1 MVLGV
6 STDNFEG
13 SETLI
18 RQVAPRFPML
28 YSSGDNT
35 VPQAYDVFDLFGDGL
50 ASASVFVI
58 DKSGAVVWESI
69 GTNYRHQVSAGTIL
83 SQLGKL

>member
-6 STDNFEG
+6 STDDFEG

-28 YSSGDNT
+28 YTGGDNS
-35 VPQAYDVFDLFGDGL
+35 VPQAYDVFDLHGDGL
-50 ASASVFVI
+50 ASASVFLI
-58 DKSGAVVWESI
+58 DKSGAIVWESI
-69 GTNYRHQVSAGTIL
+69 GASIRHQVSAEEIVE
-83 SQLGKL
+83 QLEKL

>member
-1 MVLGV
+1 MLGI

-18 RQVAPRFPML
+18 QQVGPRFPML

-35 VPQAYDVFDLFGDGL
+35 VPQAYDVFDLHGDGL
-50 ASASVFVI
+50 ASASVVLL
-58 DKSGAVVWESI
+58 DKSGAIVWESI
-69 GTNYRHQVSAGTIL
+69 GGSISHKVSTEEIVE
-83 SQLGKL
+83 QLEKL

>member
-28 YSSGDNT
+28 YTSGDNT

-58 DKSGAVVWESI
+58 DKSGEVVWQSI

-83 SQLGKL
+83 SQLERL

>member
-18 RQVAPRFPML
+18 RQVAPRFTML
-28 YSSGDNT
+28 YTSGDNS

-83 SQLGKL
+83 SQLERL